1 MQDENPTQPAASAPQ
16 TQAVPQIDVAALE
29 NELRSASPDQE
40 EAPFSDKVS
49 ALQNTRASIEQKI
62 IDLKDDVKAKLTELK
77 NLRAT
82 LEEEIKKIK
91 ELEATEQKID
101 AELAKIK
108 ELEDRHAEIE
118 NEIKE
123 IEALTKL
130 AA

>member
-1 MQDENPTQPAASAPQ
+1 M
-16 TQAVPQIDVAALE
+16 AALE
-29 NELRSASPDQE
+29 NELHGASSAQE
-40 EAPFSDKVS
+40 DAPFSEKVS
-49 ALQNTRASIEQKI
+49 TLQNTRAAIDRKI
-62 IDLKDDVKAKLTELK
+62 VDLKTDVKAKLAELK
-77 NLRAT
+77 SLRAT

-101 AELAKIK
+101 VELAKIK
-108 ELEDRHAEIE
+108 ELEDRHSQIE